1 MPSTS
6 SVIKNALRPFS
17 HFTTIQI
24 LFYILLV
31 WVSAMIVYRGFSL
44 FYPEKEGF
52 DTDQSSEDEEKGTLD
67 SKYVNKTG
75 TDIYDTF
82 YANLYD
88 ELVYSA
94 SKNNFDVG
102 EITALIGNDNNGENV
117 MLDIGSGTG
126 HHVDAFSKTGAKVI
140 GIDISPSMVKKAKE
154 NYPGLDFRVGNA
166 LDTMVFSNNYFTHI
180 SCLYFTIYYIKDKR
194 TFFSNCMN
202 WLLPGGYL
210 VVNLVDKYK
219 FDPILPAGNPFTL
232 VSPQNYADKRITTTA
247 VKFHDYDYKSNFDL
261 NEDLAIFKETFKYKK
276 NQKVR
281 VNEHVLYMPTI
292 KAVLAM
298 AKDSGFIVSGEV
310 DMGKIGYEY
319 QYLYILQKPT

>member
-1 MPSTS
+1 MSSSTS
-6 SVIKNALRPFS
+6 YILKTGLKSFS
-17 HFTTIQI
+17 HFTAIQM
-24 LFYILLV
+24 LFYSLLLL
-31 WVSAMIVYRGFSL
+31 VSAMIVYRGFSL
-44 FYPEKEGF
+44 FYPNKEGF
-52 DTDQSSEDEEKGTLD
+52 DTDHSEEKGTDD
-67 SKYVNKTG
+67 STKYVNKTG
-75 TDIYDTF
+75 TEIYDAF
-82 YANLYD
+82 YADLYD
-88 ELVYSA
+88 ELVYSS

-102 EITALIGNDNNGENV
+102 EITALSSEYENEKV
-117 MLDIGSGTG
+117 ILDVGSGTG
-126 HHVDAFSKTGAKVI
+126 HHVDAFSKTGAIAI

-154 NYPGLDFRVGNA
+154 NYPGLDFRVGNV
-166 LDTMVFSNNYFTHI
+166 LDTMLFSSNYFTHI

-219 FDPILPAGNPFTL
+219 FDPILPAGNPFTI
-232 VSPQNYADKRITTTA
+232 VSPQKYADKRITTTV

-292 KAVLAM
+292 KSVLAM
-298 AKDSGFIVSGEV
+298 ARDTGFIISGQV

-319 QYLYILQKPT
+319 QYLYVLQKPT